1 LQGLFR
7 KPYLPS
13 GAPANDERVR
23 EVIKQGR
30 RTMPGYGQIFD
41 DRQINDVIAYLKTL

>member
-1 LQGLFR
+1 MKGMLK

-23 EVIKQGR
+23 DVIRMGR
-30 RTMPGYGQIFD
+30 RAMPPFGQVFD
-41 DRQINDVIAYLKTL
+41 DQQITDIIAYLKTL